1 MSGRERKEGPDVLS
15 DIEIAQATKPQHI
28 SAIAEKAGVPESY
41 LELYGTNKAKVDYNL
56 LTDEEHAPGKLILVT
71 AINPTPAGE
80 GKTTTTIGLA
90 DALRRRGVKSAVALR
105 EPSLGPVFGVK
116 GGAAGGGY
124 AQVIPME
131 DINLHFTGD
140 FHAIGA
146 ANNLLA
152 AMLDNHIQQ
161 GNALGIDVKRITWKR
176 VVDMNDRQLRHVI
189 DGIGGK
195 AQGVPRED
203 GFDITVASEVMA
215 ILCLSTSIS
224 DLKQRLGEIVVGYTY
239 DGEPV
244 RASQLKAQGAMAAL
258 LKDALK
264 PNLVQTLEHTP
275 AFVHGGPF
283 ANIAHGCN
291 SVMATRMAMRFG
303 DVAITEA
310 GFGAD
315 LGAEKFLDIKCRMT
329 GIRPSAVV
337 VVATARA
344 LKYNGGVAKA
354 DLNTENLEA
363 LKAGMP
369 NLLRHVE
376 NIQSVFGLPCV
387 VAINRFPTDTEAEL
401 DLIASECEKVGVNV
415 RLSEVWAKGGEG
427 ALELA
432 DEVMRLIEE
441 PHEFKFAYEDGTD
454 VADALEAIA
463 TKVYH
468 ADGVD
473 FAPAAKRQLAE
484 LRANGFGNLPVC
496 VAKTQYSF
504 SDQAS
509 ALGAPE
515 NFRITVRELKVS
527 AGAHFVVALTGNV
540 LTMPGLPKVPAA
552 ENIDVDDNG
561 VITGLF

>member
-1 MSGRERKEGPDVLS
+1 MLS
-15 DIEIAQATKPQHI
+15 DIEIAQATKLIPIDQLAHE
-28 SAIAEKAGVPESY
+28 AGLTDAEFEP
-41 LELYGTNKAKVDYNL
+41 YGRDKAKVELDASRPD
-56 LTDEEHAPGKLILVT
+56 TAKLILVT
-71 AINPTPAGE
+71 ATSGMPAGS
-80 GKTTTTIGLA
+80 GKTTTSIALAQGLKQ
-90 DALRRRGVKSAVALR
+90 LGKKAVLALR
-105 EPSLGPVFGVK
+105 EPSLGPVFGMK

-124 AQVIPME
+124 SQVLPME
-131 DINLHFTGD
+131 AINLHFTGD
-140 FHAIGA
+140 FHAITS

-152 AMLDNHIQQ
+152 ALIDNARHQ
-161 GNALGIDVKRITWKR
+161 GQVELKEIFWRRVMDV
-176 VVDMNDRQLRHVI
+176 NDRMLRNIVTGLGGSAN
-189 DGIGGK
+189 GIPTE
-195 AQGVPRED
+195 A
-203 GFDITVASEVMA
+203 GFDITAASELMA
-215 ILCLSTSIS
+215 VLCLAT
-224 DLKQRLGEIVVGYTY
+224 DLDDLRVRIDRIVVGTRR
-239 DGEPV
+239 DGSAVTVQELGV
-244 RASQLKAQGAMAAL
+244 GGALVAL
-258 LKDALK
+258 LKDAIK
-264 PNLVQTLEHTP
+264 PNLVQSIEGNL

-344 LKYNGGVAKA
+344 LKYNGGVAKT

-454 VADALEAIA
+454 VADALESIA

-473 FAPAAKRQLAE
+473 FALAAKRQLAE